1 MSSPAPA
8 VPTLATVP
16 LAMYRDIVRKWSE
29 AEAVTLALRDRLASH
44 GDDADGPAGTV
55 TLTRLRRLED
65 VMDLA
70 RAFMADQSPDNRAAL
85 AQAIHDA
92 GRAP

>member
-8 VPTLATVP
+8 VPTLETVP
-16 LAMYRDIVRKWSE
+16 LAMYRDRVRQWSE
-29 AEAVTLALRDRLASH
+29 SEAVTLELRARLSAH